1 MPFDPFKLANAGI
14 RNLSPYVPGKPVE
27 ALEREL
33 GIKNIVKLA
42 SNENP
47 LGPSRPVLNAIKKA
61 AEEITRYPDGT
72 GFRLKALLA
81 EQLKVESSQVTL
93 GNGSNEILELLART
107 FVSPGDEV
115 IMSDHAFAVYP
126 LVTLAAGG
134 KVVSV
139 PARQWSHDL
148 DAMSDAVT
156 ERTRIIFIANPNN
169 PTGTWFSKGELK
181 AFLKAVPDHV
191 VVVLDEAYFEYV
203 EQENYPDGIK
213 LLSDNENLVV
223 TRTFSKIYGLAAL
236 RIGYSISSN
245 GIAELLNRARQP
257 FNVNSIAQEAAIVAL
272 SDNDYI
278 DQSRA
283 LNALGMTQIETALD
297 EMGIGYIPSVG
308 NFICVEVG
316 PTSMSIY
323 ESLLQNGVI
332 VRPVANYNM
341 PDHLRVTI
349 GTQEENQTFLD
360 ALNRVL
366 NKE

>member
-245 GIAELLNRARQP
+245 AIAELLNRARQP
-257 FNVNSIAQEAAIVAL
+257 FNVNSLAQEAAIVAL
-272 SDNDYI
+272 NDSDYI
-278 DQSRA
+278 EQSRA
-283 LNALGMTQIETALD
+283 LNAQGMTQIETALD
-297 EMGIGYIPSVG
+297 EMDIDYIPSVG

-316 PTSMSIY
+316 PKSMSIY

-332 VRPVANYNM
+332 VRPVANYDM

-349 GTQEENQTFLD
+349 GTQEENQAFLD

-366 NKE
+366 DKE

>member
-1 MPFDPFKLANAGI
+1 MPLDPFKLANTGI

-27 ALEREL
+27 ELEREL

-47 LGPSRPVLNAIKKA
+47 LGPGRPVINAIKLA
-61 AEEITRYPDGT
+61 TEDLTRYPDGS
-72 GFRLKALLA
+72 GYRLKALLA
-81 EQLKVESSQVTL
+81 EQLKTDSSKITL

-126 LVTLAAGG
+126 LVTMAVGG
-134 KVVSV
+134 KIVSV

-148 DAMSDAVT
+148 DAMSDAIT
-156 ERTRIIFIANPNN
+156 DKTRLIFIANPNN

-181 AFLKAVPDHV
+181 AFLKAVPETV
-191 VVVLDEAYFEYV
+191 IVVLDEAYFEYV
-203 EQENYPDGIK
+203 DQENYPDGIK

-236 RIGYSISSN
+236 RIGYSISSDA
-245 GIAELLNRARQP
+245 IAELLNRARQP
-257 FNVNSIAQEAAIVAL
+257 FNVNSIAQEAAMA
-272 SDNDYI
+272 
-278 DQSRA
+278 A
-283 LNALGMTQIETALD
+283 LNDGDYLLQSKALNTQGMSQIETALND
-297 EMGIGYIPSVG
+297 MDVDYIPSVG

-316 PTSMSIY
+316 PDSMAVY
-323 ESLLQNGVI
+323 EALLRKGVI

-341 PDHLRVTI
+341 PEHLRVTI
-349 GTQEENQTFLD
+349 GTTEENQAFLD
-360 ALNRVL
+360 ALKLVL